1 MPTNTYVALDTK
13 TLGTAV
19 PTVTFTSIPQGY
31 TDLVL
36 VSQFT
41 GSAVNNQINIQ
52 VGNGSVDTG
61 SNYSYT
67 QMYGTGSAAASA
79 RSTSQTSIL
88 LGYTDTATTS
98 IDSNLIASIQ
108 NYSNTTTNKTILSR
122 GNSPARATAAIVGL
136 WRSTAA
142 INTITVSTGSSTFA
156 VGSTFTIYGIAA
168 SSVGAKATGGTIYQ
182 DTDYWYH
189 VFSGNGTFTPS
200 QALTADVLI
209 VAGGGGGGGG
219 TSAAGRGGGGGAGG
233 YRSLTSQSLA
243 SGTGYTCTVGAGGTT
258 TVASNGVNGGNST
271 FNATTSTGGGG
282 GASWNSGGSGQ
293 SNGSAGGS
301 GGGAGQF
308 YGATDT
314 VLGGAASPA
323 GQGYAGGS
331 GITTSGGNFS
341 GCGGGGAGAV
351 GTSVTT
357 PGSVAVY
364 TTGGV
369 GLSTHSSWGLATGTG
384 HNVSGTVY
392 YAGGGGGTETS
403 VAGNTSIYSQGG
415 LGGGGVGSYGASG
428 ARVAGTAGLAYTGG
442 GGGGGGESVA
452 AGNGGAGVVIIRY
465 AK

>member
-13 TLGTAV
+13 TVGTAV
-19 PTVTFTSIPQGY
+19 SSVTFTSIPQGY

-36 VSQFT
+36 VFNGFSASA
-41 GSAVNNQINIQ
+41 GSSSLRF
-52 VGNGSVDTG
+52 NGDSG

-67 QMYGTGSAAASA
+67 NLKGNGSTATSA
-79 RSTSQTSIL
+79 RGSNNTLGYIGEIYNSQTVTI
-88 LGYTDTATTS
+88 
-98 IDSNLIASIQ
+98 INIQ
-108 NYSNTTTNKTILSR
+108 NYSNATTYKTTISR
-122 GNSPARATAAIVGL
+122 SNNAGNATSAWVSL

-142 INTITVSTGSSTFA
+142 ITSLEFLSGDTLQ

-168 SSVGAKATGGTIYQ
+168 VGASPTPKATGGAIYS

-189 VFSGNGTFTPS
+189 VFASNGTFTPS

-233 YRSLTSQSLA
+233 YGSLTAQSLT
-243 SGTGYTCTVGAGGTT
+243 SGTGYTCTVGAGGST

-271 FNATTSTGGGG
+271 FNATTLTGGGG
-282 GASWNSGGSGQ
+282 GASWNSGGSGFG
-293 SNGSAGGS
+293 NGSAGGS

-314 VLGGAASPA
+314 VLGGAASPS

-331 GITTSGGNFS
+331 GITTGGGNFS

-357 PGSVAVY
+357 SGSVAVY

-369 GLSTHSSWGLATGTG
+369 GLSTHSSWGVATGIG
-384 HNVSGTVY
+384 QNVNGTY
-392 YAGGGGGTETS
+392 YIAGGGGGTESS
-403 VAGNTSIYSQGG
+403 VAGNNSTYSQGG
-415 LGGGGVGSYGASG
+415 YGGGGVGSYGATG
-428 ARVAGTAGLAYTGG
+428 ARVAGTAGLAFTGG
-442 GGGGGGESVA
+442 GGGGGGENVT
-452 AGNGGAGVVIIRY
+452 AGNGGSGVVIVRY
-465 AK
+465 LKA